1 MFWIFGGY
9 FQQGNNA
16 WWAYGP
22 DNWIERDVIMVQ
34 PNHRLGVFGFT
45 SLGIPEA
52 PGNQGLRDLVAALQW
67 VQDNIEEFGGD
78 KERVTIYGESSG
90 SWAVSYLHLTPYANG
105 QSVILTYPIISLLL
119 YLKMF
124 LFNINFTL
132 NLIYFRIVQ
141 RSDHAEW
148 NTV

>member
-1 MFWIFGGY
+1 MQQKVTSHEQKNIKRIAFKGDKLPVMFWIFGGY

-105 QSVILTYPIISLLL
+105 QSVILT
-119 YLKMF
+119 
-124 LFNINFTL
+124 
-132 NLIYFRIVQ
+132 
-141 RSDHAEW
+141 
-148 NTV
+148 